1 MAALSAKLLAGSV
14 RGMTIDSRQ
23 VAAGMLA
30 AVPFARTL
38 GLEFVEVAPE
48 ADGGVRA
55 VVRLPDSPATHNHVG
70 GPHAG
75 AIFTL
80 GETASG
86 AVVLAAFGNLLDRAT
101 PLAVRAEIAYRKLA
115 MGPVLATARLG
126 RPPAEVAAE
135 LAAGERPEFPVS
147 VEIVTEAGKPTS
159 ELTVIWTLRP
169 N

>member
-1 MAALSAKLLAGSV
+1 
-14 RGMTIDSRQ
+14 MTIDSRQ
-23 VAAGMLA
+23 VAAGILQ

-38 GLEFVEVAPE
+38 GIEFVEVAPE

-55 VVRLPDSPATHNHVG
+55 VVRLPDTPATHNHVG

-75 AIFTL
+75 AMFTL

-86 AVVLAAFGNLLDRAT
+86 AVVFAAFGQLLDRAV

-115 MGPVLATARLG
+115 LGSVLATARLG
-126 RPPAEVAAE
+126 RPASEVIAE
-135 LAAGERPEFPVS
+135 LESGQRPEFGVE
-147 VEIVTEAGKPTS
+147 VEIATEDGTPTS
-159 ELTVIWTLRP
+159 AMTVIWTLRS

>member
-1 MAALSAKLLAGSV
+1 
-14 RGMTIDSRQ
+14 MTIDSRQ
-23 VAAGMLA
+23 VAAGILQ

-38 GLEFVEVAPE
+38 GIEFVEVAPE

-55 VVRLPDSPATHNHVG
+55 VVRLPDTPATHNHVG

-75 AIFTL
+75 AMFTL

-86 AVVLAAFGNLLDRAT
+86 AVVLAAFGQLLDRAV

-115 MGPVLATARLG
+115 LGAVRATARLA
-126 RPPAEVAAE
+126 RPASEVVAE
-135 LAAGERPEFPVS
+135 LESGQRPEFGVE
-147 VEIVTEAGKPTS
+147 VEIATEDGTPTS
-159 ELTVIWTLRP
+159 AMTVIWTLRP

>member
-1 MAALSAKLLAGSV
+1 
-14 RGMTIDSRQ
+14 MTTDSRQ
-23 VAAGMLA
+23 VTTGMLE

-38 GLEFVEVAPE
+38 GFEFVEVAPE
-48 ADGGVRA
+48 AKGGVRA
-55 VVRLPDSPATHNHVG
+55 VVRMPDSSATHNHLG

-86 AVVLAAFGNLLDRAT
+86 AVVLAAFGQLLDRAV

-115 MGPVLATARLG
+115 MGPVLATARLVRPALDVIEELESG
-126 RPPAEVAAE
+126 R
-135 LAAGERPEFPVS
+135 RPEFEVE
-147 VEIVTEAGKPTS
+147 VEIATEDGQTTS
-159 ELTVIWTLRP
+159 VMTVVWTLRP